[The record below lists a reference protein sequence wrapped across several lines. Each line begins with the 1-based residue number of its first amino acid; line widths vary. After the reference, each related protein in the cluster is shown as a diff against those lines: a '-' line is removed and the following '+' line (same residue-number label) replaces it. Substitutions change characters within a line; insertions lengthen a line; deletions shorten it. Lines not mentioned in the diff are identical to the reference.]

1 MSASSIPMM
10 AMFLLLDKF
19 WATSKPKLLGASQH
33 PDKGSRHYR
42 INHLNSINVDIE
54 RPDDGNVLIAGR
66 ILGNQQA
73 KISWGLPTP

>member
-1 MSASSIPMM
+1 MSTSSIPMM